1 MTKPIQLHVGYVGVT
16 REGMRVKIT
25 GNAYGGNIPFISKE
39 RLGFE
44 WAHNGACVSDGGWRG
59 GEDISADDIVGPWVE
74 EPVKPI
80 VDYNDGN
87 WHRWG
92 GGNCPVHP
100 ETEVELM
107 PLNPYDTTMRPNTV
121 SATAIHVDWGV
132 NCDNPI
138 VSFCV
143 TEEFIKPK
151 EPRELWVSLNDYQA
165 HETEAAAQD
174 YDKHLGCHHGYFRV
188 KEII

>member
-1 MTKPIQLHVGYVGVT
+1 MTKPIQLHVGYVGLS
-16 REGMRVKIT
+16 REGKRIEIT
-25 GNAYGGNIPFISKE
+25 EFREK
-39 RLGFE
+39 
-44 WAHNGACVSDGGWRG
+44 NGHYQWLAGDDESYRKDGSYLLTVTSDL
-59 GEDISADDIVGPWVE
+59 DIVGPWVE
-74 EPVKPI
+74 P

-143 TEEFIKPK
+143 TKEFIKPK

-165 HETEAAAQD
+165 HDTEADAQE
-174 YDKHLGCHHGYFRV
+174 YDRVLGHNHGYFRV
-188 KEII
+188 KEVM

>member
-1 MTKPIQLHVGYVGVT
+1 MTKLIQLHVGYVGIT
-16 REGMRVKIT
+16 REGNRVEIT
-25 GNAYGGNIPFISKE
+25 GGNDPFLRDPLFPWRTDKA
-39 RLGFE
+39 
-44 WAHNGACVSDGGWRG
+44 WYADNGA
-59 GEDISADDIVGPWVE
+59 SASLVAWAGAEDIVGPWA
-74 EPVKPI
+74 EPMKTP

-92 GGNCPVHP
+92 GGDCPVHP

-132 NCDNPI
+132 NCDIPI

-143 TEEFIKPK
+143 TKEFIKPK
-151 EPRELWVSLNDYQA
+151 EPRELWVSRNDYQA
-165 HETEAAAQD
+165 HDTEADAQE
-174 YDKHLGCHHGYFRV
+174 YDRVLGHNHGYFRV
-188 KEII
+188 KEVM